1 MTLSEPVP
9 KNWMKPV
16 PEALLDSPWVMGT
29 GGIASCASSASC
41 FPLHDCSTHAQG
53 MPCGVTRQSAWEQAS
68 ISIRRRESERIVWGV
83 NQLVMEHSF
92 RITSL

>member
-1 MTLSEPVP
+1 
-9 KNWMKPV
+9 MKPV
-16 PEALLDSPWVMGT
+16 PEALLDSPWVIGT

-41 FPLHDCSTHAQG
+41 FPLHDCTTHAQG

-68 ISIRRRESERIVWGV
+68 IRVMSRLSADGGRVRESERIVWGV